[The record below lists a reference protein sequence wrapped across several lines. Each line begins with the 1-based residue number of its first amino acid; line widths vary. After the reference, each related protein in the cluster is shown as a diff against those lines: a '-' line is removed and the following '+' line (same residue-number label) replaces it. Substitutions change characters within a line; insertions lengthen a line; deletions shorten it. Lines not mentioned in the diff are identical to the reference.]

1 MSISA
6 TLRRV
11 LTFFSIDRE
20 DEVSVGD
27 VREECERSLRRRWT
41 PLMESR
47 FMQNYSVHFTLST
60 ICDHTL

>member
-20 DEVSVGD
+20 DEVEAGA
-27 VREECERSLRRRWT
+27 RWT

-47 FMQNYSVHFTLST
+47 FMQLHPVHMICLQFAMT
-60 ICDHTL
+60 IVIIR